1 METEINSTRIKK
13 RDSLLVDSRNTF
25 LDLDKKKSNIINQGK
40 RAIPFIDSKKQ
51 TNKIN
56 ITSIPVQ
63 KVPNHTIVRV
73 ETISD
78 AFRQGEIH
86 VILEENIGS
95 DSKLLLC
102 KSIMEKYSEFSN
114 IIICLY
120 SNSTLGADLALG
132 KDIVLSDSERKKA
145 MLAMF
150 TYNDVEGVFFDD
162 NPSRYIGVP

>member
-1 METEINSTRIKK
+1 M
-13 RDSLLVDSRNTF
+13 
-25 LDLDKKKSNIINQGK
+25 
-40 RAIPFIDSKKQ
+40 
-51 TNKIN
+51 
-56 ITSIPVQ
+56 
-63 KVPNHTIVRV
+63 RV

-150 TYNDVEGVFFDD
+150 TYNDVRCLF
-162 NPSRYIGVP
+162 